1 MHRTN
6 LHQLKNNHFKLL
18 FTHHQWY
25 NIHHDA
31 FFEALQLELYDHKND
46 LDFIF
51 EHPLSKEALIMDVLV
66 IKKKPGVQISKNI
79 GRIFETHN
87 IFEYKSESDYLSK
100 NDYNKVIAYA
110 LLYSS
115 FTPADVSDITVSF
128 AVTSHPRELLK
139 YLTTDRG
146 FTIQTADPGIYYVQ
160 GDTFPIQI
168 LEGKKLSQDEN
179 LFLQNLRSNL
189 TAADISKAVEAYR
202 KLKSFEKK
210 NAYMDRLVKANPRIA
225 KEAMNMSE
233 AAINIILEGADEY
246 GWLDDR
252 YLAKAKTIAKNL
264 LLIGRPIDEVAQA
277 TDLPYDVVA
286 GLLEE

>member
-1 MHRTN
+1 METTD
-6 LHQLKNNHFKLL
+6 KIY
-18 FTHHQWY
+18 W
-25 NIHHDA
+25 HDA
-31 FFEALQLELYDHKND
+31 FFEALQLELYDHQDD

-66 IKKKPGVQISKNI
+66 VKKKPGAQISKNI
-79 GRIFETHN
+79 GRIFKTHN
-87 IFEYKSESDYLSK
+87 IFEYKSESDYLSI

-115 FTPADVSDITVSF
+115 FTPANVSDITVSF

-139 YLTTDRG
+139 YLTNERN
-146 FTIQTADPGIYYVQ
+146 FTVKTAEPGIYYVQ
-160 GDTFPIQI
+160 GDTFPVQI
-168 LEGKKLSQDEN
+168 LEGKRLSPAEN

-202 KLKSFEKK
+202 KLKLFEKK
-210 NAYMDRLVKANPRIA
+210 NAYLDRLVKANPRIA

-252 YLAKAKTIAKNL
+252 YTHREFVKAKTIAKNL

-286 GLLEE
+286 SLLEE